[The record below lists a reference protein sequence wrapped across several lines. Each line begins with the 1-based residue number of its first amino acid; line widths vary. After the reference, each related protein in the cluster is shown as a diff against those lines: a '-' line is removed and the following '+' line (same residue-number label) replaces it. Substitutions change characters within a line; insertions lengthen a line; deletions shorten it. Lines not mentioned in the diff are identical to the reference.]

1 MLTWSE
7 ELNII
12 INSIADAFKRQT
24 NVNVKGSDFI
34 YEFDIVEDPG
44 KLALILNTKRTDDN
58 LRIKA
63 YLSPRNST
71 TVGKFSLSELTG
83 YGPGPDD
90 EVHVTQVF
98 YDKRTLPA
106 LDIYIKNLVITV
118 MDSLRLL
125 ATETGMVVITENDNL
140 VAID

>member
-1 MLTWSE
+1 
-7 ELNII
+7 
-12 INSIADAFKRQT
+12 
-24 NVNVKGSDFI
+24 
-34 YEFDIVEDPG
+34 
-44 KLALILNTKRTDDN
+44 
-58 LRIKA
+58 
-63 YLSPRNST
+63 
-71 TVGKFSLSELTG
+71 VGKFSLSELTG